1 MDYENQQACG
11 TCQQTKPLTCFP
23 KNRAKK
29 SGHGAKCKDC
39 RKAYYRD
46 WYSKN
51 RASVIA
57 ATKRYYAD
65 NTEACKAARKRYAEK
80 HPEKVRAYGRK
91 ANRKAQ
97 GLPAPTRPCP
107 DHCEMCLRPPGD
119 RALHLDHCHTTGA
132 FRGWLCGSCNTAF
145 GRLGDSFEEA
155 QKRLQRYKSTVNQG
169 E

>member
-65 NTEACKAARKRYAEK
+65 NRRSSTALGPLPYDRRI
-80 HPEKVRAYGRK
+80 PRLVVRQLQHR
-91 ANRKAQ
+91 
-97 GLPAPTRPCP
+97 
-107 DHCEMCLRPPGD
+107 
-119 RALHLDHCHTTGA
+119 
-132 FRGWLCGSCNTAF
+132 FRTSG
-145 GRLGDSFEEA
+145 
-155 QKRLQRYKSTVNQG
+155 
-169 E
+169 